1 MSGVRQPVL
10 GGRWCIVER
19 GFPLNKIEEGPLHFF
34 IFAVTIVV
42 VAIPE
47 GLPLAVTISLA
58 YRCSLAC
65 APCFS
70 SLLGHHYLVCLQLPA
85 DAVLDQDILARVDS
99 LRKICRAPWRRD
111 THTLEC
117 SA

>member
-1 MSGVRQPVL
+1 MKKFDL

-19 GFPLNKIEEGPLHFF
+19 GFPVDKIEEGPLHFF

-58 YRCSLAC
+58 YRCLLISLF
-65 APCFS
+65 CFS
-70 SLLGHHYLVCLQLPA
+70 TFAGHHYLACQ
-85 DAVLDQDILARVDS
+85 
-99 LRKICRAPWRRD
+99 
-111 THTLEC
+111 
-117 SA
+117 